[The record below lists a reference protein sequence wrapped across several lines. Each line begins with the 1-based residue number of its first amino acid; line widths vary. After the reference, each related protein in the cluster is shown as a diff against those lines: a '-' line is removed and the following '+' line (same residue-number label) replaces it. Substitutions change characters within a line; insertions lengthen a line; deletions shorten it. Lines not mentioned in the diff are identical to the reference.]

1 MKDQKLNLK
10 GHDNKV
16 KVFFSPS
23 GKQGLVDKNKT
34 VLEIARN
41 YGVDID
47 SVCGGR
53 AMCGRCQI
61 EVSQGEFA
69 KFGISSKLEN
79 LTERNETEQR
89 YANKRKLSSSRRL
102 SCLSLIHI

>member
-1 MKDQKLNLK
+1 MKDQKLNHK
-10 GHDNKV
+10 DHDKKV

-47 SVCGGR
+47 S
-53 AMCGRCQI
+53 A
-61 EVSQGEFA
+61 VSYTH
-69 KFGISSKLEN
+69 
-79 LTERNETEQR
+79 LTLPTM
-89 YANKRKLSSSRRL
+89 S
-102 SCLSLIHI
+102 